1 MILTGEQI
9 EKFVS
14 NGEITIDPFNRNQIC
29 PNSYDFKL
37 GDKCLV
43 YKNIELDSAKE
54 NEVIEVHFPDSGLLL
69 DPNKIYLINT
79 FETMG
84 SKNFVPIIRGRSSI
98 GRLGIFIDITADLI
112 DLGSINRWTL
122 QLHSVMPVKVYKG
135 MLIGQV
141 TFWVPKG
148 KKTYYDGKYKNQESP
163 VKSLSFKEFDNYH
176 K

>member
-9 EKFVS
+9 EKSVT
-14 NGEITIDPFNRNQIC
+14 NGEIIIEPFDKNQLG

-37 GDKCLV
+37 GDKCLI
-43 YKNIELDSAKE
+43 YKNAELDSAKD
-54 NEVIEVHFPDSGLLL
+54 NEVIEMPIPADGLLL
-69 DPNKIYLINT
+69 DPSKIYLINT

-84 SKNFVPIIRGRSSI
+84 SNTFVPIIRGRSSI

-141 TFWVPKG
+141 TFWAAKG
-148 KKTYYDGKYKNQESP
+148 EKVFYNGKYKNHESP
-163 VKSLSFKEFDNYH
+163 VKSFSHKDFKNISQ
-176 K
+176 

>member
-9 EKFVS
+9 EKAVS
-14 NGEITIDPFNRNQIC
+14 SGEIVIDPFDKNQIS

-37 GDKCLV
+37 GDRCLI
-43 YKNIELDSAKE
+43 YKNAELDSAKD
-54 NEVIEVHFPDSGLLL
+54 NEVVEISIPDDGLLL
-69 DPNKIYLINT
+69 QPDKVYLINT

-84 SKNFVPIIRGRSSI
+84 SNIYVPIIRGRSSI

-112 DLGSINRWTL
+112 DLGSINKWTL
-122 QLHSVMPVKVYKG
+122 QLHSVMPVKIYKG

-141 TFWVPKG
+141 TFWVTKG
-148 KKTYYDGKYKNQESP
+148 DKVLYDGKYKGHESP
-163 VKSLSFKEFDNYH
+163 VKSFSYKDLSKFK

>member
-9 EKFVS
+9 EKSVN
-14 NGEITIDPFNRNQIC
+14 NGEIVIDPFDKKQIG

-43 YKNIELDSAKE
+43 YKNIELDSAKD
-54 NEVIEVHFPDSGLLL
+54 NEVIEIIIPDEGLLL
-69 DPNKIYLINT
+69 NPNKVYLVNT

-84 SKNFVPIIRGRSSI
+84 SNNYVPVIRGRSSI

-112 DLGSINRWTL
+112 DLGSINKWTL
-122 QLHSVMPVKVYKG
+122 QLHSVMPVKIYKR

-141 TFWVPKG
+141 TFWVTKG
-148 KKTYYDGKYKNQESP
+148 DKVLYNGKYKGYESP
-163 VKSLSFKEFDNYH
+163 VKSLSHQEFI
-176 K
+176 KV

>member
-9 EKFVS
+9 EKSVS
-14 NGEITIDPFNRNQIC
+14 NGEIIIDPFDKNQLG

-37 GDKCLV
+37 GDKCLI
-43 YKNIELDSAKE
+43 YKNAELDSAKD
-54 NEVIEVHFPDSGLLL
+54 NEVIEIAIPDDGLLL
-69 DPNKIYLINT
+69 DPSKVYLINT

-112 DLGSINRWTL
+112 DLGSINKWTL
-122 QLHSVMPVKVYKG
+122 QLHSVMPVKIYKG

-141 TFWVPKG
+141 TFWATKG
-148 KKTYYDGKYKNQESP
+148 EKIFYSGKYKSHESP
-163 VKSLSFKEFDNYH
+163 VKSFSYKDF
-176 K
+176 